1 MLLIESIRQI
11 FTSINLLR
19 IVWKISSIIN
29 SFKKKH
35 SLENSMDFSIF
46 IRSFYFSSNILLI
59 PVKNVSIYTT
69 HKIVYKFHQ
78 Y

>member
-19 IVWKISSIIN
+19 IIWKISSIIN

-46 IRSFYFSSNILLI
+46 VRSFYFSSNILLI
-59 PVKNVSIYTT
+59 PVKNISIYTA
-69 HKIVYKFHQ
+69 HKIVYKFQQ

>member
-29 SFKKKH
+29 SFKKKT
-35 SLENSMDFSIF
+35 LENSMDFSIF
-46 IRSFYFSSNILLI
+46 VRWFYFSSNILLI